1 MASIRIPDLSFLDK
15 ENHDSNIKKRNYDNV
30 SPLGM
35 LTAFF
40 TIIVIFLLISINN
53 FWIFIGFFI
62 LFSLLSVFNSIK
74 NKKSIYLPVFI
85 IIISL
90 LIIIWQYY
98 NKIFS
103 FFKKKENFYTL
114 FRPYQPYPN
123 SKNFFINKNN
133 LLNDKSKPIKDDYQ
147 IYNNSILSPQIS
159 MLNI

>member
-1 MASIRIPDLSFLDK
+1 MASIRIPDFSFLDK
-15 ENHDSNIKKRNYDNV
+15 ENYDSNIKKRNYDNV

-40 TIIVIFLLISINN
+40 TIIIIFLLVSINN
-53 FWIFIGFFI
+53 FWIFISFFI
-62 LFSLLSVFNSIK
+62 LFSFLSIFNSIK

-90 LIIIWQYY
+90 LIIIWQYN
-98 NKIFS
+98 NKIVSLFQ
-103 FFKKKENFYTL
+103 KKENFYTL
-114 FRPYQPYPN
+114 FKPYKPYPK
-123 SKNFFINKNN
+123 SKKFFTNKNN
-133 LLNDKSKPIKDDYQ
+133 LLNDKSKQIKHGYR